1 MNKKYFG
8 TDGIR
13 GEVGKTPITPD
24 FVLKLG
30 WAAGKALAKKG
41 KREVLVGKDTRISGY
56 MFESALEAGFSAAGL
71 NVTFLGPMPTPA
83 VAYLTNAFH
92 ADAGVV
98 ISASHNAY
106 TDNGIKFFNRD
117 GTKLSDETELEI
129 EKWLEKPLQCVESAE
144 IGKAKRLKDAA
155 GRYIEFCKN
164 TLPFNTDLSHLHIV
178 LDTANGATYH
188 IAPSVFREL
197 GAKVST
203 IGAEPNGLNINAG
216 VGSTNPE
223 ALQKEVVKLGADL
236 GIAYD
241 GDGDRVVMVDANGR
255 LLDGDDLIYIIAKRH
270 LSLGTLG
277 GGVVGTKMTNLGLE
291 TALKRDGVQLNRVD
305 VGDRFVMAELV
316 KQNWSL
322 GGEASGHIVCRQFQ
336 TTGDGIIASLQVIG
350 AMLDEGK
357 SLAQLAQGFEKTP
370 QVLINL
376 KTTKARDLAKNAE
389 VLQKVEDLEKLLNS
403 GETSG
408 RVLLRPSGTEPLLR
422 VMLESNHKQIQTL
435 TEQLVA
441 QIAELDKH

>member
-1 MNKKYFG
+1 MTKKYFG

-13 GEVGKTPITPD
+13 GEVGKAPITPD

-30 WAAGKALAKKG
+30 WAAGKVLAKKG

-56 MFESALEAGFSAAGL
+56 MFESAIEAGFSAAGL

-83 VAYLTNAFH
+83 VAYLTNAFN

-98 ISASHNAY
+98 ISASHNSY
-106 TDNGIKFFNRD
+106 IDNGIKFFNRD
-117 GTKLSDETELEI
+117 GTKLSDQTELEI
-129 EKWLEKPLQCVESAE
+129 EKWLEKPIECVPSSQL
-144 IGKAKRLKDAA
+144 GKAKRLKDAA

-164 TLPFNTDLSHLHIV
+164 TLPFNTNLSNLHIV
-178 LDTANGATYH
+178 LDTAHGATYH

-197 GAKVST
+197 GAKVDT
-203 IGAEPNGLNINAG
+203 IGAEPNGLNINAD
-216 VGSTNPE
+216 VGSTNPQ

-241 GDGDRVVMVDANGR
+241 GDGDRVVMVDAKGE

-270 LSLGTLG
+270 LQLGVLG

-291 TALKRDGVQLNRVD
+291 TIFKKTGIELKRVD

-316 KQNWSL
+316 KQGWSL
-322 GGEASGHIVCRQFQ
+322 GGEASGHIVCRQHQ

-350 AMLDEGK
+350 AMVNSGK
-357 SLAQLAQGFEKTP
+357 SLAELAQGFEKTP

-376 KTTKARDLAKNAE
+376 KTKNAKALALNAQVIKE
-389 VLQKVEDLEKLLNS
+389 VTAVEKLLNE
-403 GETSG
+403 GDNSG

-422 VMLESNHKQIQTL
+422 VMLESNHPQIQEL
-435 TEQLVA
+435 TEELVDF
-441 QIAELDKH
+441 IAKLD